1 MFLVVAILL
10 ATLTY
15 QAILTPPGGVW
26 QDNGVCITTEAGSSY
41 LQIPPFN
48 KTVGSS
54 KYPKIIY
61 LSKSN
66 TTSACE
72 HKTGIA
78 IALEDRL
85 F

>member
-15 QAILTPPGGVW
+15 QTP
-26 QDNGVCITTEAGSSY
+26 TEAGSSY
-41 LQIPPFN
+41 HQIPPFN

-54 KYPKIIY
+54 NNPKIIY

-66 TTSACE
+66 TTLACE
-72 HKTGIA
+72 HKAWIA
-78 IALEDRL
+78 IAL
-85 F
+85 

>member
-15 QAILTPPGGVW
+15 QTPSGGVW

-41 LQIPPFN
+41 HQIPPLN

-54 KYPKIIY
+54 NNPKIIY

-66 TTSACE
+66 STLACE
-72 HKTGIA
+72 HKAWIA
-78 IALEDRL
+78 IAL
-85 F
+85 